1 MNGILIIDKPK
12 NYTSRDIVNI
22 VSKKLK
28 TKKVG
33 HTGTLDPIATGVLVI
48 CIGKSLKLTE
58 MLTSTYKEYIA
69 TLKLGIETDTL
80 DITGKII
87 NEKEVP
93 NITREDI
100 IKALN
105 KFKGKIKQQVP
116 IYSAIKVKGK
126 KLYEYARAGLEI
138 ELPVRDVEIKE
149 MELLSY
155 NNNEITFRC
164 LVSKGTYIRS
174 LIRDIGH
181 ELNNYATMT
190 DLRRTKQGDFS
201 IDNAYT
207 LEDIEKENY
216 QILNPIDVI
225 NLPKI
230 IADDKLSFKVK
241 NGQILDK
248 FFDKDKV
255 MIIDK
260 NNNLLAIYKQTDNNK
275 VKPYKVF

>member
-22 VSKKLK
+22 ISKKLN

-58 MLTSTYKEYIA
+58 LLTSTYKEYIA
-69 TLKLGIETDTL
+69 TFKLGIETDTL

-87 NEKEVP
+87 NKKEVP
-93 NITREDI
+93 NLTKEKI
-100 IKALN
+100 INTLN
-105 KFKGKIKQQVP
+105 KFKGNIKQQVP
-116 IYSAIKVKGK
+116 LYSAIKVNGK
-126 KLYEYARAGLEI
+126 KLYEYARASI
-138 ELPVRDVEIKE
+138 DVELPVRDVEIKKI
-149 MELLSY
+149 ELL
-155 NNNEITFRC
+155 NITDDEITIKC

-190 DLRRTKQGDFS
+190 ELRRTKQGNFS
-201 IDNAYT
+201 ISNAYT
-207 LEDIEKENY
+207 LKDIKNNNY
-216 QILNPIDVI
+216 KILNPIDVI
-225 NLPKI
+225 NLPKV
-230 IADDKLSFKVK
+230 IADDKLAFKVK
-241 NGQILDK
+241 NGQVLNK
-248 FFDKDKV
+248 FFNEEKA

-260 NNNLLAIYKQTDNNK
+260 ENNLLAIYKSQDNNT